1 LEALRKRVVDAK
13 QVVVNCRTKEHEAL
27 EAARNAKELK
37 KRRQKGGSAG
47 ENLNYHDRLI
57 YQTLIEE

>member
-1 LEALRKRVVDAK
+1 
-13 QVVVNCRTKEHEAL
+13 VVVNCRTKEHEAL